1 MNGIDRRTLMGA
13 GGAALALAG
22 CGGNNSKTQ
31 PAPGDTAGECA
42 DYGDNV
48 SASGPRYGHPTFSPT
63 HLTALYIRFEPTR
76 LILRRG
82 SVVLQNLAAQ
92 AVPLI
97 EALRTA
103 NSGTL
108 FYKEDL
114 EDFSM
119 GSQQIL
125 LMFIDNNKN
134 YVDFRRQRSGESL
147 SIWKDHIIRF
157 APLSSVTKKPARKNY
172 AFYNLRQIT
181 LGNHAGWN
189 NDYGYLLDFWNT
201 RSDGNYIG
209 HPNQSDTNNH
219 FRYAMNIHA
228 DMGGVASG
236 KFTRIILD
244 PDTGNM
250 GAQP

>member
-1 MNGIDRRTLMGA
+1 MNGIDRRTLIGA

-22 CGGNNSKTQ
+22 CGSNTAKKQ
-31 PAPGDTAGECA
+31 LAPADMAGECA

-48 SASGPRYGHPTFSPT
+48 SASKPRYGHPTFSPT

-82 SVVLQNLAAQ
+82 SVVLQNLATQ
-92 AVPLI
+92 AVTLL

-103 NSGTL
+103 NSATL
-108 FYKEDL
+108 FYQEDL
-114 EDFSM
+114 DDFSM

-134 YVDFRRQRSGESL
+134 YVDFRRQRAGESL
-147 SIWKDHIIRF
+147 NDWKDHIIRF
-157 APLSSVTKKPARKNY
+157 APLSSVTKKPAQKNY

-181 LGNHAGWN
+181 LGNNTGWN

-201 RSDGNYIG
+201 KSDGSTIG
-209 HPNQSDTNNH
+209 HPGQTDTSKH

-228 DMGGVASG
+228 DMGGVGSG